1 MVGQSQDF
9 YQLHRNR
16 ITASLLSL
24 EAATRL
30 KMRNDI
36 CSWNRES
43 DIRGS
48 KAVAYDLAEYSV
60 KNIARPFL
68 PSVWQSTK
76 QPTSVVDT
84 G

>member
-9 YQLHRNR
+9 YQLHWNR
-16 ITASLLSL
+16 ITVSLRSL
-24 EAATRL
+24 EAVTRL
-30 KMRNDI
+30 KMRKDI

-43 DIRGS
+43 DFRGS
-48 KAVAYDLAEYSV
+48 KAVAYDFAEYSV
-60 KNIARPFL
+60 KNITRPFL

-76 QPTSVVDT
+76 QSTDVVNT